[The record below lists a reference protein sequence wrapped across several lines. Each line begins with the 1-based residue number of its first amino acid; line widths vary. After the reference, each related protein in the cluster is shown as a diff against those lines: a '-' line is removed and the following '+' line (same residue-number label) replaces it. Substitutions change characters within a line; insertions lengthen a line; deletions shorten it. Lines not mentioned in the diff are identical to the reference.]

1 MEESSRKKHATIAQ
15 VADAAKVSKTTVSR
29 YLNGR
34 YEFMSEE
41 TKAEINRVIQQLDY
55 HPSNIA
61 RSLKTRKSRVI
72 GCIIADITSP
82 FSSVLIKGINDVC
95 IQNGYQV
102 LFSNTDNQPERELN
116 CIYRLLSDQVEG
128 LIINS
133 TGFND
138 DYLIDLH
145 KKGVPIVLADR
156 CLRTNRVI
164 DTVTTE
170 NYGPVYSCMQRLY
183 ANGFEKVA
191 FFTQG
196 NGKISSRLVRYRGF
210 LDASREIFSEDGE
223 KNTFLVDTD
232 DPSVCS
238 RSLRT
243 FVESNRGKRLAVF
256 CVNGVCLL
264 NVLLG
269 MQKENYPISRE
280 LGICGYD
287 DWGWAS
293 LIPPGITT
301 ITQDSYKVGKLSA
314 ETLLDRISGK
324 VDSEAVLI
332 ELPNQLYV
340 RGSTEL
346 GNL

>member
-1 MEESSRKKHATIAQ
+1 MEESNRKGHATIAQ
-15 VADAAKVSKTTVSR
+15 VAAAAKVSKTTVSR
-29 YLNGR
+29 YLNGK

-55 HPSNIA
+55 YPSNIA

-102 LFSNTDNQPERELN
+102 LFSNTDNRPKRELN
-116 CIYRLLSDQVEG
+116 CIYQLLSDQMEG

-138 DYLIDLH
+138 DYLIGLH
-145 KKGVPIVLADR
+145 EKGIPIVLADR
-156 CLRTNRVI
+156 CLGTSRVL

-170 NYGPVYSCMQRLY
+170 NYGPVYSCLQRLH

-196 NGKISSRLVRYRGF
+196 NGRISSRLVRYKGF
-210 LDASREIFSEDGE
+210 LDASRELFHEDGE
-223 KNTFLVDTD
+223 RNMFLVDAD
-232 DPSVCS
+232 DPAVCS
-238 RSLRT
+238 RSLRA
-243 FVESNRGKRLAVF
+243 FVEPNRGKRLAIF

-269 MQKENYPISRE
+269 MQKENYSISRE
-280 LGICGYD
+280 LGICGFD

-301 ITQDSYKVGKLSA
+301 ITQDSYMVGKLSA
-314 ETLLDRISGK
+314 ETLLDRIEGK
-324 VDSEAVLI
+324 GDPEAVLI
-332 ELPNQLYV
+332 ELPNQLCI
-340 RGSTEL
+340 RGSTEQ